1 MGKRVFLIVLDSVG
15 AGEAPDAGIF
25 DDAGCDTLGTCVRSG
40 KLAVPNLEKLGVY
53 NLLGTSFYSPRKEV
67 AGACAKLREKSMG
80 KDTTV
85 GHWEIAGV
93 VSEKPMPTYPCGFPE
108 EVIEKFERAVGR
120 KAICNQVYSGTE
132 VF

>member
-93 VSEKPMPTYPCGFPE
+93 VSEKPMPTESKKSTASFPL
-108 EVIEKFERAVGR
+108 FWQTRR
-120 KAICNQVYSGTE
+120 KAAQAKRSS
-132 VF
+132 